1 MTNTHQLAVQAP
13 FIEFS
18 VRRSHLLEDSKQLL
32 LKVFPDWKDDELAFK
47 ECKDGITNNLVQCT
61 NQRTRLTVL
70 VRAYGSHTEVIIDR
84 NQELVNMARLG
95 DLGICPP
102 LYGRF
107 NNGLVY
113 GYIPG
118 TVATPEEMG
127 NSEWAPLIARQLA
140 KWGQITIPGDD
151 RSPKL
156 FSTLQKWLN
165 DIPLDYRDE
174 YADKAQLSREMLA
187 GELSALKKMLSTVD
201 SPVVFAHNDL
211 LSGNII
217 MNETRDQV
225 AFIDYE
231 YASYNYRGFD
241 IANHFNEYAGF
252 DCDYSRYPAK
262 DAQLRWF
269 KVYLDELQ
277 LDSSPKAL
285 EGMYREVQ
293 VFQLASHYYWGIWAI
308 IQATISE
315 LDFDY
320 GDYARIRFAEYFKT
334 KQQLFG

>member
-1 MTNTHQLAVQAP
+1 MTNTHQLAIQAP
-13 FIEFS
+13 FIELS

-32 LKVFPDWKDDELAFK
+32 LTVFPDWKDSELAFK

-70 VRAYGSHTEVIIDR
+70 VRAYGNHTEVIIDR
-84 NQELVNMARLG
+84 NQELANMARLSE
-95 DLGICPP
+95 LGMCPP

-127 NSEWAPLIARQLA
+127 NGEWAPLIARQLA

-156 FSTLQKWLN
+156 FSTLQKWLS
-165 DIPLDYRDE
+165 DIPSDYQDE
-174 YADKAQLSREMLA
+174 SADKVRLSREMLA
-187 GELSALKKMLSTVD
+187 GELAALKEMLSTVE

-217 MNETRDQV
+217 MSEARDQV

-277 LDSSPKAL
+277 LDSSPRAL
-285 EGMYREVQ
+285 ESMYREVQ
-293 VFQLASHYYWGIWAI
+293 VFQLASHYYWGIWAL

-320 GDYARIRFAEYFKT
+320 KSYARTRFAEYFKI